1 MRPERPLPDRPARP
15 GATIVATETFEL
27 MKVPAPAG
35 LSHLVHD
42 IALYRERSGAP
53 IRQVEIA
60 SLVVPV
66 LIGFAE
72 PFEIALGREPGKSD
86 AYQSF
91 TSGLC
96 LKPVNIRSAGGCS
109 CLEFTLTPLGARLFF
124 GLPMSELTE
133 RMLVLDDVNDRPL
146 ARLRERL
153 GNEPDWNRRF
163 DLAAAFLTL
172 RLREAPAA
180 NPATNW
186 AYQTIV
192 ASGGR
197 ISVEA
202 LATKLDWSRKH
213 LAARFRQEIGLPPK
227 QVARI
232 ARFSRAQTLAVSRRE
247 NGWADIAAACG
258 YADQAHL
265 VREFREFSGST
276 PAAWLAVAA

>member
-1 MRPERPLPDRPARP
+1 MRLERPLPDRMARP
-15 GATIVATETFEL
+15 GATIVVTETFEL
-27 MKVPAPAG
+27 MKVPAPAS

-42 IALYRERSGAP
+42 IALYRELSGAP
-53 IRQVEIA
+53 IRQVETA

-72 PFEIALGREPGKSD
+72 PFEIALGREPGKTD

-96 LKPVNIRSAGGCS
+96 LKPVNIRSAGGSS
-109 CLEFTLTPLGARLFF
+109 CFEFTLTPLGARLFF

-133 RMLVLDDVNDRPL
+133 RMLVLDDVNDRQL

-153 GNEPDWNRRF
+153 GNEPDWHQRF
-163 DLAAAFLTL
+163 DLAETFLTR
-172 RLREAPAA
+172 RLLEAPVA
-180 NPATNW
+180 NPGTNW
-186 AYQTIV
+186 AYQTIL

-202 LATKLDWSRKH
+202 LAKELDWSRKH

-232 ARFSRAQTLAVSRRE
+232 ARFNRAQSLAASRRE

-258 YADQAHL
+258 YADQPHL
-265 VREFREFSGST
+265 VREFREFAGST
-276 PAAWLAVAA
+276 PAAWLAGTA